1 MIVLIDNGHGSDTSG
16 KCSPDKSMRE
26 YKWAREIAASIV
38 NILKSK
44 GIDARRIVTEETD
57 IPLATRANRVNA
69 ICRQVGKQN
78 VILISVHS
86 NAAGGDGKWKSAGG
100 WCVYTTPGRTKADD
114 LATELWNAA
123 QSELK
128 PYAENFKVLQKAGEY
143 DSRQVP
149 LRADWSDGDPDYEA
163 NFYIIRKTLCPAVL
177 TESLFQDNR
186 ADVEFLLSESGKN
199 AIVSLHVNGIINY
212 LNKYPNEKTS
222 DFPHSAVDADLV
234 PHQQAGSD
242 ITTRSCRSQQLR
254 QRKG

>member
-1 MIVLIDNGHGSDTSG
+1 MIVLIDNGHGSNTPG
-16 KCSPDKSMRE
+16 KCSPDKSLRE
-26 YKWAREIAASIV
+26 YRWAREIAARIENV
-38 NILKSK
+38 LKTK

-57 IPLATRANRVNA
+57 VPLAIRATRVNK
-69 ICRQVGKQN
+69 ICRQAGEQN

-186 ADVEFLLSESGKN
+186 ADVDFLLSEAGKA
-199 AIVSLHVNGIINY
+199 AIVNLHVNGIINY
-212 LNKYPNEKTS
+212 LNK
-222 DFPHSAVDADLV
+222 SA
-234 PHQQAGSD
+234 
-242 ITTRSCRSQQLR
+242 
-254 QRKG
+254 K

>member
-86 NAAGGDGKWKSAGG
+86 NAAGDDGKWKSAGG
-100 WCVYTTPGRTKADD
+100 WCVYTTPGKTKADD

-212 LNKYPNEKTS
+212 LNKSPNEKTS

>member
-44 GIDARRIVTEETD
+44 GIDARRILTEETD

-86 NAAGGDGKWKSAGG
+86 NAAGDDGKWKSAGG
-100 WCVYTTPGRTKADD
+100 WCVYTTPGKTKADD

-149 LRADWSDGDPDYEA
+149 FRADWSDGDPDYEA

-212 LNKYPNEKTS
+212 LNKSPNEKTS